1 MKEKELSNNAKLIA
15 EKRYLKVDSE
25 GKPVENI
32 PQMFMRISKFIARG
46 ETDISD
52 KKDGF
57 KPLKNSD
64 IKL

>member
-32 PQMFMRISKFIARG
+32 PQMFMRISK
-46 ETDISD
+46 
-52 KKDGF
+52 
-57 KPLKNSD
+57 
-64 IKL
+64 